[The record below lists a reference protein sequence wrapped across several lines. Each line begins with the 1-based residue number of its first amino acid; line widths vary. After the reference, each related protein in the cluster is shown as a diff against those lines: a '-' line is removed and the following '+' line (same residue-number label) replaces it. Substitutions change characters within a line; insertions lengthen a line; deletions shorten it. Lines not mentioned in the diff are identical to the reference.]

1 MNLSSKFKVE
11 SLKLHDIDSPLER
24 RRFCPISL
32 IWRQNQRCV
41 NLLVLSFFI
50 LFLTSCGTNDSE
62 KVNENPIK
70 DSIPKV
76 EAPKI
81 SQEDAV
87 IIEPLVDEEVVVIEK
102 RGIKLTELKTE
113 VANEVSLTLNTKQF
127 KEGVNELDYL
137 VNGISDYNIATIEN
151 NYTLNYFKK
160 AQIKKEFLY
169 GNNVFLS
176 FLTYPNKISV
186 KTNKANVL
194 KNVVIGDME
203 SLFNMK
209 QPHLFF
215 HLPQE
220 NTENPILDFYLV
232 NTSIS
237 KTGNKVK
244 VTINEVDFIIEKWA
258 AYQIEGLKG
267 KDSSTPLRM
276 TIRIQLI
283 DKNGNLIDGPFNDS
297 GERVLYAKH

>member
-1 MNLSSKFKVE
+1 MRFLVF
-11 SLKLHDIDSPLER
+11 SLW
-24 RRFCPISL
+24 F
-32 IWRQNQRCV
+32 
-41 NLLVLSFFI
+41 LVVG
-50 LFLTSCGTNDSE
+50 LFLSCGNDTKTSEKEPKTNDSLA
-62 KVNENPIK
+62 
-70 DSIPKV
+70 KV

-87 IIEPLVDEEVVVIEK
+87 IIEPVVDEEIVVLEK
-102 RGIKLTELKTE
+102 NGIKLTELKTE
-113 VANEVSLTLNTKQF
+113 VANEISLGLNTKQF

-151 NYTLNYFKK
+151 NYTLNYFDK
-160 AQIKKEFLY
+160 AHIKKEFLY
-169 GNNVFLS
+169 GNNVFLN

-220 NTENPILDFYLV
+220 STENPILDFYLV

-237 KTGNKVK
+237 KEGNKVK

-283 DKNGNLIDGPFNDS
+283 DKNGSLIDGPFNDS
-297 GERVLYAKH
+297 GERIFNLTNKSI